1 MLADSHAGW
10 GIANTS
16 ERSSLVLAC
25 PYGLYR
31 GNAMT
36 TTPKPPAKPKQPT
49 LDEPGAA
56 ERLRGRLRFELVEQ
70 PNGETSFIIMG
81 GGYRKPEPKG

>member
-25 PYGLYR
+25 PHGLS
-31 GNAMT
+31 GDAMT
-36 TTPKPPAKPKQPT
+36 TTPKPPAKPEQPT
-49 LDEPGAA
+49 IDKPNAA
-56 ERLRGRLRFELVEQ
+56 ERLRGRLRFKLVEQ
-70 PNGETSFIIMG
+70 PDGETSFIITG